1 MANVIMYTT
10 PTCGFC
16 RLAKVFFEEHGIVYI
31 TKDVAQDSAARVE
44 MLEKSGQLGVPVI
57 DVDGNIIV
65 GFYEAKLREL
75 LGIPG

>member
-16 RLAKVFFEEHGIVYI
+16 RMAKAFFEEHGVAYT
-31 TKDVAQDSAARVE
+31 TKDVASDMAARSE
-44 MLEKSGQLGVPVI
+44 MLEKSGQMGVPVI
-57 DVDGNIIV
+57 DVDGTIIV

-75 LGIPG
+75 LGIAG

>member
-1 MANVIMYTT
+1 MANVIIYST
-10 PTCGFC
+10 PSCGFC
-16 RLAKVFFEEHGIVYI
+16 RMAKTFFQHHDVAYTE
-31 TKDVAQDSAARVE
+31 KDVAADQAARSE

-75 LGIPG
+75 LSIPG